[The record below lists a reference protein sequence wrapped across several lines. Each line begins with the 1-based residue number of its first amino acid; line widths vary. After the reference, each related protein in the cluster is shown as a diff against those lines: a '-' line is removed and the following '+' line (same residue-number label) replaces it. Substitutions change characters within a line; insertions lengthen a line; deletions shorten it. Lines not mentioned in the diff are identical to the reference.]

1 MASYLITGSSRGIG
15 LALVTLLASKPVSE
29 VSKVFAAARKQNSSL
44 EKLVQESG
52 GRVEFIQLDVTDE
65 QGSQQ
70 ASKTVEKALNGKG
83 LDILINNA
91 GIMNYT
97 PNGIENMTD
106 LDETFKVNVIGVHNV
121 TTAFL
126 PLLKKGSLK
135 KVINISTTLG
145 SIGMAPVFN
154 FQPTP
159 AYKVSKAALN
169 MLTVQYAQAFAED
182 GLVFVAVCPG
192 WVKTDLGTEHAD
204 LTIEQSINGISE
216 ILSRVTGADTGK
228 FFTVNVPEFEKDGQK
243 LYDGSCR
250 PW

>member
-182 GLVFVAVCPG
+182 GLVFVA

-216 ILSRVTGADTGK
+216 ILSRVTDADTGK

>member
-97 PNGIENMTD
+97 PNGIENM
-106 LDETFKVNVIGVHNV
+106 
-121 TTAFL
+121 
-126 PLLKKGSLK
+126 
-135 KVINISTTLG
+135 
-145 SIGMAPVFN
+145 
-154 FQPTP
+154 
-159 AYKVSKAALN
+159 YVSKIRETLYWGF
-169 MLTVQYAQAFAED
+169 MLTVF
-182 GLVFVAVCPG
+182 G
-192 WVKTDLGTEHAD
+192 
-204 LTIEQSINGISE
+204 
-216 ILSRVTGADTGK
+216 
-228 FFTVNVPEFEKDGQK
+228 
-243 LYDGSCR
+243 
-250 PW
+250 